1 MAAIPVQLGRKEWR
15 VVTEGSGRDRVFVDG
30 INDSSGSRRGGIKS
44 NSSSSNGSSNNGKNI
59 NISSGHRMFHSGGGS
74 EHSSDSDH
82 LIVESGSANLI
93 SGVGGLASPR
103 QNMSQ
108 PDDATI
114 YEIKHV
120 QQSNRQLGTDLA
132 SLSIDSEMNNS
143 EESIQQRLHDIARQ
157 REQLQQLEIDLRA
170 QFIARA
176 EVVQIQSGFD
186 EQAKQHASIVANLQ
200 EQIEARDHQI
210 HELEQQL
217 EERQRQL
224 RVNQIETN
232 EAVSQVWAKD
242 GLLREQNNE
251 LATLRRECETAMSE
265 QKATA
270 AQLDTERVQHTA
282 EIEELKERL
291 CEKDRQIHEMEEQ
304 RRTAQEMLLYKD
316 EQLREAQAWAAR
328 IQELDAMRLSS
339 SHTLQ
344 VELRDRTD
352 QFNQLWLGCQRQL
365 ADAERYYLQTIQ
377 HLQLQLAEA
386 REQSQVCKENTA
398 HNQIDAKEKKHSYS
412 ENKGGSQ
419 YDVNGDMASKVSK
432 NGSSMVM
439 NQAKAGMIPNGS
451 VDGAVPLVL
460 LRDMPAKAEHA
471 AGLPVAPSPVFG
483 MGAILPSDPMG
494 MMHQFSMHQQGIP
507 QNLQPS
513 GVQVAQPAFGQFQSI
528 SAIVPPQQLMTP
540 QQHQQPIQN
549 NHQYLH
555 QHQPSQTQR
564 FPLRQQSHPNYQVN
578 SKSQVLH
585 TKHQDFH
592 THSQQNQTGG
602 DIVDVQKEQEAQKL
616 KEEEE
621 GQKLSSLLQEEY
633 NEHAPQPQEA
643 SGLQQSD
650 QTCQQESQAMPIHL
664 HFQPSEQSRRLDQQ
678 QLPSFSQ
685 HQTMIQQPKGQ
696 IGVQDREY
704 ESQNLTNQQ
713 NKSINTEQIGT
724 VSHTSVSVSPSQ
736 SFGGSSHFQPCVPDC
751 KNISETTDLQ
761 SPALQLP
768 HKSAALDGY
777 NKASDP
783 ALFDERSLLACFV
796 RVIPA
801 EASARIR
808 ISSTLPNR
816 LGKMLAPNHWHDYK
830 KQYGRIDE
838 FVASHPELFVI
849 DGDLI
854 HLREGAHATISA
866 TTAVAKVAAAAAAA
880 ASPIGTGRLPTVAVT
895 PVAHSQVH
903 RLRKGILINPKDV
916 KSTSIDASTMAQL
929 VPTSGTQY
937 PQLHGGTLK
946 QCQGSVVNGSSDQNV
961 DVAHAG
967 IENSS
972 SSKGDGQQAD
982 GLAINSK
989 LDGLA
994 INSSTGSTVN
1004 FDKAITNG
1012 YKSTGASNGRIGMSF
1027 PNRQG
1032 RFIGYVKQEFVNR
1045 PQTQESRITRID
1057 APTASIR

>member
-59 NISSGHRMFHSGGGS
+59 NNSSGHRMFHSGGGS

-200 EQIEARDHQI
+200 EQLEERDHQI

-232 EAVSQVWAKD
+232 EAVWAKD

-270 AQLDTERVQHTA
+270 AQLDTERVQRTA

-432 NGSSMVM
+432 TGSSMVM

-513 GVQVAQPAFGQFQSI
+513 GVQVAQPAFGQFQSV

-585 TKHQDFH
+585 TKHQDFQ
-592 THSQQNQTGG
+592 THSQQNQTGA
-602 DIVDVQKEQEAQKL
+602 DIVDVQKEQQAQKL

-621 GQKLSSLLQEEY
+621 EQKLSSLLQEEY

-713 NKSINTEQIGT
+713 NKSINTEQVGT

-768 HKSAALDGY
+768 HKSVALDGY

-849 DGDLI
+849 EGDLI

-895 PVAHSQVH
+895 PVAQSQVH

-946 QCQGSVVNGSSDQNV
+946 QCQGSVVNGSSDQNA

-967 IENSS
+967 IENSP

-982 GLAINSK
+982 GLAINSR

-1045 PQTQESRITRID
+1045 PQTQESHITRID

>member
-1 MAAIPVQLGRKEWR
+1 
-15 VVTEGSGRDRVFVDG
+15 
-30 INDSSGSRRGGIKS
+30 
-44 NSSSSNGSSNNGKNI
+44 
-59 NISSGHRMFHSGGGS
+59 MFHSGGGS

-200 EQIEARDHQI
+200 EQLEERDHQI

-232 EAVSQVWAKD
+232 EAVWAKD

-270 AQLDTERVQHTA
+270 AQLDTERVQRTA

-419 YDVNGDMASKVSK
+419 YDVNGDMASKISK

-513 GVQVAQPAFGQFQSI
+513 GVQVAQPAFGQFQSV

-585 TKHQDFH
+585 TKHQDFQ
-592 THSQQNQTGG
+592 THPQQNQTGA
-602 DIVDVQKEQEAQKL
+602 DIVDVQKEQQAQKL

-621 GQKLSSLLQEEY
+621 EQKLSSLLQEEY

-713 NKSINTEQIGT
+713 NKSINTEQVGT

-768 HKSAALDGY
+768 HKSVALDGY

-849 DGDLI
+849 EGDLI

-895 PVAHSQVH
+895 PVAQSQVH
-903 RLRKGILINPKDV
+903 RLRKGILINTKDV

-946 QCQGSVVNGSSDQNV
+946 QCQGSVVNGNSDQNA

-967 IENSS
+967 IENSP

-982 GLAINSK
+982 GLAINSR

-1045 PQTQESRITRID
+1045 PQTQESHITRID

>member
-232 EAVSQVWAKD
+232 EAVWAKD

-621 GQKLSSLLQEEY
+621 EQKLSSLLQEEY

-724 VSHTSVSVSPSQ
+724 VSHTSVSISPSQ

>member
-232 EAVSQVWAKD
+232 EAVWAKD

-621 GQKLSSLLQEEY
+621 EQKLSSLLQEEY

>member
-232 EAVSQVWAKD
+232 EAVWAKD

-352 QFNQLWLGCQRQL
+352 QLNQLWLGCQRQL

-621 GQKLSSLLQEEY
+621 EQKLSSLLQEEY

-713 NKSINTEQIGT
+713 NKSINTEQIGK